1 MGPVSTAIE
10 CGTTEPLFFLLF
22 RDLDASSDDVAAAA
36 ADCDGATAAEGPAPS
51 VGGGSANPCGG

>member
-22 RDLDASSDDVAAAA
+22 LDLAASSEDVAAA
-36 ADCDGATAAEGPAPS
+36 ADCDGATAAEGQAPS
-51 VGGGSANPCGG
+51 AGGSANPCGG